1 MKIKFEYIILGV
13 LVIAVSLYLLF
24 RDRDRMH
31 YKLPTLEPIS
41 SEEISRIDIK
51 RQAATIELVRS
62 GDVWEILPE
71 RHKADAQRARD
82 ILNTI
87 QSFSI
92 TDLVSVSKSYDQFE
106 LGNETRIEV
115 TAFQEDTVVRRF
127 YVGSSARSSQ
137 HTYITLP
144 DDVRVFHARG
154 DLRSTFDRD
163 RAELRDKLILSFDS
177 SIIAEIEINKDSGS
191 LGLTRAAGAES
202 AQSETIWKTSTG
214 EKWDNKAVDN
224 LLKQLSNLKCTRYLA
239 ENPDPSQ
246 SLVSVLLKGD
256 KPFRLDIFDK
266 SGSEYPGVS
275 SQAESA
281 FLLSSYIV
289 EEILNVSNSK

>member
-24 RDRDRMH
+24 RDRDRMR

-41 SEEISRIDIK
+41 SEDINRIEIK
-51 RQAATIELVRS
+51 RHAATIELVRS

-92 TDLVSVSKSYDQFE
+92 TDLVSVSKSYDQFG

-115 TAFQEDTVVRRF
+115 TAFQEDTAVRRF
-127 YVGSSARSSQ
+127 YVGSSARTSQ

-144 DDVRVFHARG
+144 DDARVFHARG
-154 DLRSTFDRD
+154 NLRGTFDRD
-163 RAELRDKLILSFDS
+163 HEDLRDKLILSFDS
-177 SIIAEIEINKDSGS
+177 SIITEIEINKDGS
-191 LGLTRAAGAES
+191 SFRLIRTTGAQKT
-202 AQSETIWKTSTG
+202 QSETTWKTSTG
-214 EKWDNKAVDN
+214 DDWDNKSVDN
-224 LLKQLSNLKCTRYLA
+224 LLKQLSNLRCTRYLVDK
-239 ENPDPSQ
+239 PDPSQ
-246 SLVSVLLKGD
+246 TLVSVSLKGD
-256 KPFRLDIFDK
+256 KTYRLDIFGK

-275 SQAESA
+275 PQAESA

-289 EEILNVSNSK
+289 EEILNISDSK